1 MSCVEFARL
10 DFNMLQKLHQKE
22 LSGLTRYICL
32 IRYFEGGGG
41 GGIINIYHQMSFRF
55 FIVINSGGEKVW
67 MLKETF
73 YLHEIVW

>member
-41 GGIINIYHQMSFRF
+41 GELLIYTT
-55 FIVINSGGEKVW
+55 K
-67 MLKETF
+67 
-73 YLHEIVW
+73 